1 MNFSVDVA
9 DRGLLVRVS
18 GSPTE
23 QECMSLLSEM
33 RRRSAESNAEHALV
47 EVQVAFGLDLVAT
60 MSLVNELETLG
71 FSRSFKIALLLL
83 DESAREAVEFAELA
97 ATNRG
102 RPLRVFTDRA
112 SALAWLAPR
121 APSQPPH

>member
-1 MNFSVDVA
+1 
-9 DRGLLVRVS
+9 
-18 GSPTE
+18 
-23 QECMSLLSEM
+23 MSLLSEM

-121 APSQPPH
+121 GSSGPPRQD